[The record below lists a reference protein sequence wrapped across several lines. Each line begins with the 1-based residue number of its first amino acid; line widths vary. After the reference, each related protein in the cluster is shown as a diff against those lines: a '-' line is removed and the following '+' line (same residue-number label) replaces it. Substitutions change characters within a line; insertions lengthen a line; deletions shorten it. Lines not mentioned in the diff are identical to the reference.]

1 MTKEVLNFVDK
12 IQSQLMYDLVDG
24 ESNLEQIAQRLMEC
38 HQMSTRDI
46 CQAYEVVKHELVG
59 TL

>member
-1 MTKEVLNFVDK
+1 MTKEILNFVDE

-38 HQMSTRDI
+38 HQTSTRYI